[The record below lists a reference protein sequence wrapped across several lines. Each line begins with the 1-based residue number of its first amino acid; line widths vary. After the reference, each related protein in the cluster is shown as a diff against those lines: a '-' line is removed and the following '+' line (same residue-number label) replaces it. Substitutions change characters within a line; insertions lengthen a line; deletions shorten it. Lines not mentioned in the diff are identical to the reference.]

1 MLQAA
6 TLDQS
11 LIPADHGTQP
21 TARSGE
27 NAFMAS
33 HAAPRHFAELVL
45 HAQEHAAQI
54 DGEYPVECRR
64 VELRDGCAD
73 ELLD

>member
-1 MLQAA
+1 MSKA
-6 TLDQS
+6 TADELRL
-11 LIPADHGTQP
+11 LI
-21 TARSGE
+21 RSGW
-27 NAFMAS
+27 
-33 HAAPRHFAELVL
+33 RLIVL
-45 HAQEHAAQI
+45 ETFEEDLEDQI